1 MIIFIL
7 LAWLLFLT
15 FLLIERR
22 QVLVG
27 TSFVLASSLTIV
39 GVVLQIIR
47 DGGLGSFSYLIV
59 GLVGILIL
67 LSLVFGPFL
76 FLGTLFYNSWQLLRR
91 EGMRWYNFLSL
102 GLAIALSVYL
112 YLFPRMG
119 NSFQTPNIW
128 YYLYLLVGIWIT
140 YAMGLSFSY
149 TVASLLNL
157 VNPFAKPLDYIIVLG
172 AGLNGEEVT
181 PLLASRIDKVIAVYR
196 KNQGSKLIMSGG
208 QGADEVISEA
218 QAMTNYALKQGIPL
232 YDILL
237 ENQSTNTKENIR
249 FSVAMMEEDKKQFAI
264 VTNHYH
270 LFRALL
276 FARQEGVKCIGYGAK
291 TKFYFSLNAFIR
303 EFIGYLT
310 MSWKWHL
317 VLLGLLTIAYLA
329 IVLSVWK
336 F

>member
-1 MIIFIL
+1 
-7 LAWLLFLT
+7 
-15 FLLIERR
+15 
-22 QVLVG
+22 
-27 TSFVLASSLTIV
+27 
-39 GVVLQIIR
+39 
-47 DGGLGSFSYLIV
+47 
-59 GLVGILIL
+59 
-67 LSLVFGPFL
+67 
-76 FLGTLFYNSWQLLRR
+76 
-91 EGMRWYNFLSL
+91 
-102 GLAIALSVYL
+102 
-112 YLFPRMG
+112 
-119 NSFQTPNIW
+119 
-128 YYLYLLVGIWIT
+128 
-140 YAMGLSFSY
+140 MGLSFSY

-181 PLLASRIDKVIAVYR
+181 PLLASRIDKGIAIYQ

-218 QAMTNYALKQGIPL
+218 QAMTNYALKQGVPL

-317 VLLGLLTIAYLA
+317 ALLGLLTVAYLA

>member
-15 FLLIERR
+15 CLLIERR

-27 TSFVLASSLTIV
+27 TSFVLASSLTIA

-102 GLAIALSVYL
+102 GLAIALSIYL

-128 YYLYLLVGIWIT
+128 YYLYLLIGLWIA

-157 VNPFAKPLDYIIVLG
+157 VNPFSKSLDYVVVLG

-181 PLLASRIDKVIAVYR
+181 PLLAARIDKGIAVYR
-196 KNQGSKLIMSGG
+196 KHEGSKLIMSGG

-218 QAMTNYALKQGIPL
+218 QAMTNYALKQGVPL
-232 YDILL
+232 TDIIL

-249 FSVAMMEEDKKQFAI
+249 FSVALMDGRNRFAI
-264 VTNHYH
+264 VTNNYH

-317 VLLGLLTIAYLA
+317 ALLGLLTVAYLS

>member
-7 LAWLLFLT
+7 LAWLIFLA

-27 TSFVLASSLTIV
+27 TSFVLASSLTIA
-39 GVVLQIIR
+39 GVVLQLTR
-47 DGGLGSFSYLIV
+47 HGGVGAVSYLLV
-59 GLVGILIL
+59 GLVGILLL
-67 LSLVFGPFL
+67 LSVVFGSFL

-91 EGMRWYNFLSL
+91 EGVRWYNFLSL
-102 GLAIALSVYL
+102 GLAVAFSIYL

-119 NSFQTPNIW
+119 NSLQTPNIW
-128 YYLYLLVGIWIT
+128 YYLYLLIGLWIA

-157 VNPFAKPLDYIIVLG
+157 VNPFSKSLDYVVVLG

-181 PLLASRIDKVIAVYR
+181 PLLAARIDKGIAIYR
-196 KNQGSKLIMSGG
+196 KNEASKLIMSGG

-218 QAMTNYALKQGIPL
+218 LAMTNYALNQGVPL

-249 FSVAMMEEDKKQFAI
+249 FSVALMEKDKKQFAI

-310 MSWKWHL
+310 MSWKWH
-317 VLLGLLTIAYLA
+317 VTLLGLMTVAYLVLVG
-329 IVLSVWK
+329 IVLR
-336 F
+336 